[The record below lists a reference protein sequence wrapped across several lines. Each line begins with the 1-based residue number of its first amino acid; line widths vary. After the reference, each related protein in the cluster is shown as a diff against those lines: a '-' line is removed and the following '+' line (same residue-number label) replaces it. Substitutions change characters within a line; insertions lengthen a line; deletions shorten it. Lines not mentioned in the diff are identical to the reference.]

1 MWSCGGIMATDS
13 AARIWLESTKSY
25 GMALGLNTT
34 QTILDELNINLKQ
47 TKIIHVAGS
56 NGKGTLCSL
65 LSASL
70 TLNGDSNIMFS
81 SPHLCRLEE
90 RIRLD
95 GKPVSADDFDLSVET
110 VKSAAKNLAVM
121 PTFFETTFLSAMVY
135 CAKIK
140 PKFLILETGL
150 GGRLDAT
157 RCSSADICVL
167 TSITTEH
174 TNVLG
179 SDIYQ
184 IIAEKAAI
192 ARPGKP
198 MVVRHMGIRSFE
210 ETVNYCAENCAV
222 ELLNE
227 PKKAAICQFVE
238 VPEEVTALDEA
249 ELLADAVFNLLTI
262 DTAVIPKAK
271 NKLNWPARMQI
282 IEHKSGHRL
291 ILDAAHNPSGLARVK
306 SQLINLGKQGN
317 SADKLCVI
325 FGTSPQEELDKMLN
339 LVKEIGKNFSFVEIF
354 LTKPTGGR
362 YPPIEPEDLA
372 SFDWEDFGV
381 KIFPDY
387 KDAIATILDKIPSDV
402 GNILSIGSLYLQGNI
417 LNYLGKNSDDDL
429 SLMPKQSN

>member
-1 MWSCGGIMATDS
+1 MATDS

-306 SQLINLGKQGN
+306 SQLINLGKQDN

-387 KDAIATILDKIPSDV
+387 KDAIATILEKIPSDV

>member
-1 MWSCGGIMATDS
+1 MATDS

-306 SQLINLGKQGN
+306 SQLINLGKQDN

-387 KDAIATILDKIPSDV
+387 KDAISTILDKIPSDV

>member
-306 SQLINLGKQGN
+306 SQLINLGKQDN

>member
-1 MWSCGGIMATDS
+1 MATDS

-306 SQLINLGKQGN
+306 SQLINLGKQDN

>member
-1 MWSCGGIMATDS
+1 MATDS

-210 ETVNYCAENCAV
+210 DTVNYCAENCAV

-306 SQLINLGKQGN
+306 SQLINLGKQDN

>member
-1 MWSCGGIMATDS
+1 MATDS

-227 PKKAAICQFVE
+227 PKRAAICQFVE

-306 SQLINLGKQGN
+306 SQLINLGKQDN

>member
-210 ETVNYCAENCAV
+210 DTVNYCAENCAV

-306 SQLINLGKQGN
+306 SQLINLGKQDN